1 MSDSQ
6 HKSEPASKRTSKQS
20 SSEHTQPLPYHF
32 AQLQGLT
39 AQQQAEYLEA
49 LDNPTLKGELEALLA
64 VGDESDFITL
74 IGGQVDKLT
83 GDKAIEALSQTRV
96 GPYELQSI
104 IGRGGMGVVYDAK
117 RIDGVFEQHVAI
129 KFVYPSITALTG
141 RETVFFEARCLGQ
154 LAYPNIVTIHDD

>member
-1 MSDSQ
+1 MSG
-6 HKSEPASKRTSKQS
+6 

-74 IGGQVDKLT
+74 IGGQVDRLT
-83 GDKAIEALSQTRV
+83 GDKAIEALANTRV
-96 GPYELQSI
+96 GPFELQGI
-104 IGRGGMGVVYDAK
+104 IGRGGMGVCSLLPD
-117 RIDGVFEQHVAI
+117 I
-129 KFVYPSITALTG
+129 
-141 RETVFFEARCLGQ
+141 
-154 LAYPNIVTIHDD
+154 